1 MAVMIVLK
9 VLILYVIMLYYDVS
23 KYMYAPQNV
32 ENISMLLY
40 YKGSDEDD
48 ETIAGYHEPI
58 LEAKDPYA
66 LRPMPY
72 LIGTSGFFESDDV
85 GIGDFES
92 EGVFVWITGC
102 VSVFLYMCVHVCL
115 ICLPFLCV
123 GVVCMYMNVYV
134 LVHVYV
140 PVYVFVCLCVYICL
154 CVYVLICTYV
164 SVCVCVCVC
173 VYICTY
179 VYSHSMHNYVV
190 AISFI
195 TGT

>member
-1 MAVMIVLK
+1 MIAKKILLVPVLCRAVVIVLK

-32 ENISMLLY
+32 ENISMLLC

-85 GIGDFES
+85 GIGDYES
-92 EGVFVWITGC
+92 EGVFVRMTGC
-102 VSVFLYMCVHVCL
+102 VSVSLYMCVRVCL

-123 GVVCMYMNVYV
+123 GVVCMYISTCAYICTRVCV
-134 LVHVYV
+134 SVCL
-140 PVYVFVCLCVYICL
+140 FVCPCVYICL

-164 SVCVCVCVC
+164 NVCV
-173 VYICTY
+173 
-179 VYSHSMHNYVV
+179 
-190 AISFI
+190 
-195 TGT
+195 